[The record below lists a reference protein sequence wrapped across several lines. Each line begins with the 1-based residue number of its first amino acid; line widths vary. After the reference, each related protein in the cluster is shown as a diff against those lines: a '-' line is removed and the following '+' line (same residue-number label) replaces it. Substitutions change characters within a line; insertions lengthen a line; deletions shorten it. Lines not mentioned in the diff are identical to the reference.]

1 MDINELTSSIIGC
14 AIAVHRELGPGLLE
28 SVYKECLFIE
38 LQQAGLKVEK
48 EVSVPIIYKGHKL
61 ECGFR
66 IDLLVENRVILELK
80 AVTEMHPIYEAQTL
94 TYLKL
99 KKAEIGL
106 LINFNEKMLK
116 DGIQRVIR

>member
-1 MDINELTSSIIGC
+1 MDINELTSIIIGC
-14 AIAVHRELGPGLLE
+14 AIAVHKELGPGLLE
-28 SVYKECLFIE
+28 SVYKECLFFE
-38 LQQAGLKVEK
+38 LQQVGLKVEK
-48 EVSVPIIYKGHKL
+48 EVPVPILYKGHKL

>member
-14 AIAVHRELGPGLLE
+14 AIEVHKELGPGLLE
-28 SVYKECLFIE
+28 SVYKECLFFE
-38 LQQAGLKVEK
+38 LKQAGFQVEK
-48 EVSVPIIYKGHKL
+48 EVSVPILYKGHKL
-61 ECGFR
+61 SSGFR
-66 IDLLVENRVILELK
+66 IDLLVENRVIIELK
-80 AVTEMHPIYEAQTL
+80 AVTEVHPIYEAQTL